1 MAETITTSN
10 SNVPVQPPKPGN
22 VASLTDSSILS
33 NLKNSTPST
42 TFGDQTKAAGKVIK
56 PTGNSTLDRLRKE
69 QKDLIQKEEQLDIDH
84 KRTLFE
90 LEQQN
95 KKYKAQQSNQQFT
108 PQPLP
113 SALAPSNATPA
124 SSNSKGEFIETY
136 TNKAGNIFDFY
147 YTKKG
152 FDKTVTAYKQGTST
166 FIDSNTSSTADKSV
180 IINGLKLKLVDN
192 VYN

>member
-1 MAETITTSN
+1 MSSPILPINFNNPPSL
-10 SNVPVQPPKPGN
+10 PVKGD
-22 VASLTDSSILS
+22 VSSLTSKDTVNTL
-33 NLKNSTPST
+33 NNVKPPT
-42 TFGDQTKAAGKVIK
+42 TFGDQTKTAGQVIK
-56 PTGNSTLDRLRKE
+56 STGNSILDRLKKE
-69 QKDLIQKEEQLDIDH
+69 QENLIQKEEQLDIDH

-95 KKYKAQQSNQQFT
+95 KKYKAQQLNQQFT

-113 SALAPSNATPA
+113 SALAPSNTVPA

-152 FDKTVTAYKQGTST
+152 FDKTITAYKQGTSF
-166 FIDSNTSSTADKSV
+166 FIDSDTSSTADKSV
-180 IINGLKLKLVDN
+180 IINSLKLKLVDN